1 MRDVN
6 ELLESCDLILAIGCK
21 LSHSGTSGFALK
33 LPPDRLVHV
42 DASEDV
48 IEANYPVSLGV
59 VADAGDLLKAVLPSS
74 PASSAWTADELES
87 WRIRLAVRTP
97 DAREPRITGTSSGDP
112 RSFFQSLRRALPRD
126 AILVLDSGL
135 HQVLARRYYSV
146 LSPCGLITPT
156 DLQSMGFAIPT
167 AIGAKMAM
175 PDRVVVALVGDG
187 GFAMTAMELLSAA
200 REGVSLVVIV
210 FVDGAFGQ
218 IRMQQLARYGV
229 SHGVSLENPDFTL
242 LAAAVGARHELIGD
256 DDLEAVVRA
265 ALGHSG
271 VTVIEVTVDDT
282 GAIRRNTAVAR
293 ARESTRRVTG
303 RRIFRLLTNVI
314 RGAGR
319 VLRR

>member
-1 MRDVN
+1 
-6 ELLESCDLILAIGCK
+6 
-21 LSHSGTSGFALK
+21 
-33 LPPDRLVHV
+33 
-42 DASEDV
+42 
-48 IEANYPVSLGV
+48 
-59 VADAGDLLKAVLPSS
+59 
-74 PASSAWTADELES
+74 
-87 WRIRLAVRTP
+87 
-97 DAREPRITGTSSGDP
+97 
-112 RSFFQSLRRALPRD
+112 
-126 AILVLDSGL
+126 
-135 HQVLARRYYSV
+135 
-146 LSPCGLITPT
+146 
-156 DLQSMGFAIPT
+156 
-167 AIGAKMAM
+167 
-175 PDRVVVALVGDG
+175 VALVGDG

-303 RRIFRLLTNVI
+303 RRVFRLLTNVI